1 MWIRQVRLQ
10 DGRPPQIAYSVSRA
24 VGNAVVRNRIRRR
37 LRAIIAARATT
48 LSEGHGYLVGVT
60 PGASDQTFGELSHS
74 IDVCL
79 AATHG

>member
-1 MWIRQVRLQ
+1 
-10 DGRPPQIAYSVSRA
+10 
-24 VGNAVVRNRIRRR
+24 

-60 PGASDQTFGELSHS
+60 PGATDQTFGELRHS
-74 IDVCL
+74 LEVCL

>member
-1 MWIRQVRLQ
+1 
-10 DGRPPQIAYSVSRA
+10 
-24 VGNAVVRNRIRRR
+24 

-60 PGASDQTFGELSHS
+60 PGATDQTFGELRHS
-74 IDVCL
+74 LEMCL